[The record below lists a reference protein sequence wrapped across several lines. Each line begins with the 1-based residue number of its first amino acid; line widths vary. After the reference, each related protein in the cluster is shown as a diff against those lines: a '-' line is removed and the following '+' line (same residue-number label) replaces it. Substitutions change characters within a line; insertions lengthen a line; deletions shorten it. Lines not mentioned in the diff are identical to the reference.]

1 MTTQLFRR
9 MNPTFSRDAIAEF
22 EFVAN
27 RFDATQGRTHGA
39 QLNVI
44 TKSGTNSLAGTFAG
58 YFRDDRFNAADFIQQ
73 RVLPYSNQQ
82 ISGTLG
88 GPIIRNRAHFF
99 GSYEYERE
107 PQILTFDSPYPF
119 FNLDSEEFAK
129 TARKFLGR
137 GDLEVTRQQHLSVRF
152 AKSDVPKFL
161 QGGGALLHPSAMNTM
176 ESHMH
181 STIGSLT
188 QIFGNRAVNELKV
201 GYSSAWDLSDNTLT
215 DPFTES
221 LLPADVGG
229 RSRIICL
236 RFLGGYQIG
245 GCSPAPTGFDGK
257 CLDGPRS
264 VHLLVPIGAGFSHA
278 EDRRGAP
285 LRVDQPGKLWL
296 VRGRHGSLGRS
307 RSSQYPGSLPG
318 VERHLDVETKRAGA
332 GPDRETVRVD
342 HRRAPADDR
351 RRIWGVWAQ
360 DDWKICRA

>member
-1 MTTQLFRR
+1 M
-9 MNPTFSRDAIAEF
+9 PSPSSSSSP
-22 EFVAN
+22 N

-58 YFRDDRFNAADFIQQ
+58 YFRDSRFNAADFIQQ

-129 TARKFLGR
+129 TDTQGPRAMRT
-137 GDLEVTRQQHLSVRF
+137 LEISRQTHLSVRH
-152 AKSDVPKFL
+152 ARDGCPEVPA
-161 QGGGALLHPSAMNTM
+161 GRRRAAPSVGHEHDGARTRN
-176 ESHMH
+176 

-201 GYSSAWDLSDNTLT
+201 GYSSAWDLSDNTLN

-221 LLPADVGG
+221 LLPSNV
-229 RSRIICL
+229 
-236 RFLGGYQIG
+236 
-245 GCSPAPTGFDGK
+245 DGA
-257 CLDGPRS
+257 
-264 VHLLVPIGAGFSHA
+264 AGSCA
-278 EDRRGAP
+278 
-285 LRVDQPGKLWL
+285 
-296 VRGRHGSLGRS
+296 
-307 RSSQYPGSLPG
+307 
-318 VERHLDVETKRAGA
+318 
-332 GPDRETVRVD
+332 
-342 HRRAPADDR
+342 
-351 RRIWGVWAQ
+351 
-360 DDWKICRA
+360 